1 VWEAAARGAR
11 TRLTAALQ
19 RSSEGSSS
27 SSSGSTLHVIGRSRK
42 QKIVLG
48 ADYVTEQMTVAGRV
62 LQYRQARAARPLD
75 GKRRKGQGE
84 GEGERERERERGT
97 YCCMLS
103 V

>member
-1 VWEAAARGAR
+1 M
-11 TRLTAALQ
+11 TAALQ
-19 RSSEGSSS
+19 RSSEGSS
-27 SSSGSTLHVIGRSRK
+27 STLHVIGRSRK

-75 GKRRKGQGE
+75 GKRRKGQGR
-84 GEGERERERERGT
+84 GKERERERERGT